1 MFGYV
6 IVNKQELKFREFD
19 CYQSYYCGLCQCLKE
34 RYGRRGQM
42 TLSYDLCCHA
52 AFSAV

>member
-34 RYGRRGQM
+34 EYGKMCIRDRCWM
-42 TLSYDLCCHA
+42 N
-52 AFSAV
+52 

>member
-19 CYQSYYCGLCQCLKE
+19 CYQSYYLSLIHISPSMKE
-34 RYGRRGQM
+34 KAPGFYL
-42 TLSYDLCCHA
+42 TWSIIP
-52 AFSAV
+52 V